1 MAQEITITI
10 PDESLSALEITPDK
24 LSAEIRLIA
33 AIKYYEMGRLSTGAA
48 AVFAGIPKV
57 LFLTKL
63 GDYGVNT
70 FKLTEAELIE
80 DFANA

>member
-1 MAQEITITI
+1 M
-10 PDESLSALEITPDK
+10 
-24 LSAEIRLIA
+24 A
-33 AIKYYEMGRLSTGAA
+33 AIKSYEMGRLSIAAA

-63 GDYGVNT
+63 GDYAVNT

-80 DFANA
+80 DLANA